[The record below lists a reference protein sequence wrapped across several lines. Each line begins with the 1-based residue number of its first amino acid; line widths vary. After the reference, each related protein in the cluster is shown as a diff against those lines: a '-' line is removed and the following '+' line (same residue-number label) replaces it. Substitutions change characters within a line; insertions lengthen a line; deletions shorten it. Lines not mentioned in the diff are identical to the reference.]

1 MKSYVFATTPLP
13 GATTFALI
21 QQAIVIFFCSLILD
35 GGVLGQVC
43 LYAFVAFWGGTG
55 LLIARRG
62 AAITRVDILL
72 IRWSYIP
79 LCIVSGFLTHWIW
92 SLRGYGM

>member
-1 MKSYVFATTPLP
+1 MKGYIWTTTPLP

-21 QQAIVIFFCSLILD
+21 QQAIVMFFCALILD
-35 GGVLGQVC
+35 GGGLAQVC
-43 LYAFVAFWGGTG
+43 LYALVAFWGGTG

-62 AAITRVDILL
+62 AAITRVDIIL

-79 LCIVSGFLTHWIW
+79 LCIVSFFLTYWIW